1 MHGYVVM
8 RNYYHLALET
18 PEPNLVEG
26 LQWLQSTYAN
36 RFNRFRR
43 VVAWD
48 LGSGETAVISPST
61 KLNFQQ

>member
-1 MHGYVVM
+1 M

-48 LGSGETAVISPST
+48 LGSGETAVVSPST
-61 KLNFQQ
+61 TLNFQQ